1 VHGEGK
7 EGSPL
12 SSPVSGEAEF
22 VRYPFVPGVERYLRE
37 TGFSIDDMADPKT
50 NSRANEILSRA
61 EERIQEA
68 LEKRPSEIRYED
80 RFVEIFSFIVALI
93 MVKAT
98 ASTYMERLFSRS
110 EGTRAREAFKD
121 EDAGAMCKI
130 MNGLFRLDM
139 ETVEKL
145 PWRAP
150 QEMQMKLQLRV
161 PAEKY
166 LSVMAGLQLLDNPR
180 LALVNS
186 TLHLGYIY
194 LSKERLVDIVQDQFS
209 VFIFQ
214 RFKRMDRP
222 VRLPPAM
229 QEIVDRTTARLPK
242 PKAFQD
248 SGQYRYIERILQSP
262 IMDGRHRILW
272 LILPPY
278 LINVK
283 KLSDDE
289 AFDVIMKYM
298 QKCGWHEVNAERLV
312 RYNINRAKRIGLKP
326 PRLERLA
333 ETNPGLYKTI
343 VEAIA
348 KTEKPI

>member
-1 VHGEGK
+1 M
-7 EGSPL
+7 
-12 SSPVSGEAEF
+12 SSSVSREAEF
-22 VRYPFVPGVERYLRE
+22 VRYPFIPGVESYLRDS
-37 TGFSIDDMADPKT
+37 GFSIDDIADPKT
-50 NSRANEILSRA
+50 ISRAPDIMARA
-61 EERIQEA
+61 EERILEA
-68 LEKRPSEIRYED
+68 LEKKPSEIRYED
-80 RFVEIFSFIVALI
+80 RFVEIFSFIVAMI

-98 ASTYMERLFSRS
+98 SSTFLERVFARS
-110 EGTRAREAFKD
+110 EGTRSREAFK
-121 EDAGAMCKI
+121 EEGVSAMCSL
-130 MNGLFRLDM
+130 MNGLFDLGM

-145 PWRAP
+145 PWRAT
-150 QEMQMKLQLRV
+150 EEARMKLQMRV
-161 PAEKY
+161 PAERY
-166 LSVMAGLQLLDNPR
+166 LNVMAALQLLDNPR
-180 LALVNS
+180 LALVNN

-214 RFKRMDRP
+214 RFKKMEKP

-229 QEIVDRTTARLPK
+229 QEIVERLSLRLPK
-242 PKAFQD
+242 PRPYQD
-248 SGQYRYIERILQSP
+248 SGQYRYIEKILESP

-283 KLSDDE
+283 KVSDEE
-289 AFDVIMKYM
+289 AFETIMKYM
-298 QKCGWHEVNAERLV
+298 QKCGWHETNGERLV

-343 VEAIA
+343 LDAIA
-348 KTEKPI
+348 KTEKTI